1 MYCETGCKQCTEL
14 ECTMCIEADLL
25 PIKGTCL
32 YSSDCNISNCKF
44 CGGVL
49 YSTCLQCMDGYLQT
63 GVDGA
68 CERQSVKNPKGIYIV
83 VFAAIAIVGI
93 LIIIVVIAIRIT
105 KRIKNNAEMSER
117 VRLLAASQ
125 DRTPTTDPATP
136 SRTFYTPT
144 ATFRDSGHE
153 PTEQS

>member
-1 MYCETGCKQCTEL
+1 
-14 ECTMCIEADLL
+14 
-25 PIKGTCL
+25 
-32 YSSDCNISNCKF
+32 
-44 CGGVL
+44 
-49 YSTCLQCMDGYLQT
+49 MDGYLQT

-83 VFAAIAIVGI
+83 VFAAIAIVGT

-117 VRLLAASQ
+117 VRLLATSQ

-136 SRTFYTPT
+136 SRTFTLLQLHLEIV
-144 ATFRDSGHE
+144 ATSRQSNLEHVQHYVR
-153 PTEQS
+153 TECLEFSL